1 MNTSIEI
8 RLVSS
13 PLFFAEA
20 PAGYPNKNS
29 NNRKTESARGT
40 MGRGKR
46 RESLPYNAFKMAPN
60 FFFFLS
66 FSSSLSPSHRPPR
79 ALFFPLSS
87 PLYDTKRPLQRI
99 EYLVA
104 IYEFFLVKRLGF
116 GWRLNWT
123 PIFPLGTSL
132 NWGGEH
138 DKLTWNSS
146 K

>member
-66 FSSSLSPSHRPPR
+66 FFFFFSFPFPSSPARFLFSSLQPSLRYKEASAENRVPSR
-79 ALFFPLSS
+79 YLWVFFSE
-87 PLYDTKRPLQRI
+87 TI
-99 EYLVA
+99 GV
-104 IYEFFLVKRLGF
+104 RLAPQLNPNLPF
-116 GWRLNWT
+116 GHESELRWWARQVDL
-123 PIFPLGTSL
+123 
-132 NWGGEH
+132 
-138 DKLTWNSS
+138 K
-146 K
+146 